1 MVYLLVTNPNTFTIL
16 AMALFSLTNFHYTVL
31 TILVC
36 IISGFTLAYFKN
48 YKTVNK
54 EYTHNVHRFK
64 LQELVLLM
72 KGTCFHIHHWMW
84 SVLLVICI
92 LFGRYV
98 RNSHI
103 VLGVVGFLVGLSL
116 EDLLFKDW
124 NVVTNNCHKSQLI
137 QFMKQTDD
145 VDAKYN

>member
-1 MVYLLVTNPNTFTIL
+1 MFPFP
-16 AMALFSLTNFHYTVL
+16 LTNFHTTLLTV
-31 TILVC
+31 LVC

-48 YKTVNK
+48 YKTAHKFND
-54 EYTHNVHRFK
+54 NGFK

-84 SVLLVICI
+84 SLLLVICI
-92 LFGRYV
+92 LFGRYIQNGLV
-98 RNSHI
+98 

-137 QFMKQTDD
+137 NFMKRTED